1 MSPIELRA
9 SGLVQGGLIATGL
22 ALFLPKL
29 PPGSETATWPY
40 VLGAY
45 GFLAVVTPWFAGV
58 LQSNEFS
65 ARFSAVAAMFLALP
79 ASCCGALLWPT
90 AYRGIAIGA
99 FTIVGLWLL
108 HFLLVLAKPRFLR
121 ELP

>member
-58 LQSNEFS
+58 LQANEFS
-65 ARFSAVAAMFLALP
+65 ARFSTVAAMFLALP

-99 FTIVGLWLL
+99 FTLAGLWLL